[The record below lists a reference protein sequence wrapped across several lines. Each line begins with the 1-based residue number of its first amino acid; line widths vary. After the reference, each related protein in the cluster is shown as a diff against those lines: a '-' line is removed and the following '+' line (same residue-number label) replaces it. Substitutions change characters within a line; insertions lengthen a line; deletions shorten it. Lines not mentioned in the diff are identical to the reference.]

1 MKRNLWIYLALAML
15 LAAPMTVI
23 GCGGG
28 DDDDS
33 LIRQT
38 YLLPAADPIEGLGAD
53 SVFALARHCGRV
65 LCTFII

>member
-1 MKRNLWIYLALAML
+1 MKRNLCIYLALAML

-33 LIRQT
+33 AGDDDDT
-38 YLLPAADPIEGLGAD
+38 AGDDDD
-53 SVFALARHCGRV
+53 SASN
-65 LCTFII
+65 